1 RCRARLTR
9 GLLKISCITLK
20 DAGDFC
26 HETVG
31 RSHILEALP
40 RCGRDNINVCGQTDT
55 RVTDPVPGFSNTDGY
70 LAGVF
75 KAAVLVERGNRPG
88 EAVAV
93 FDVLSDAVVIG

>member
-40 RCGRDNINVCGQTDT
+40 RCGRGNIDVCGQTDT
-55 RVTDPVPGFSNTDGY
+55 RVTDPVAGFSNTDGY
-70 LAGVF
+70 LARVF
-75 KAAVLVERGNRPG
+75 KAAVLVARVSRHGG
-88 EAVAV
+88 AVSV
-93 FDVLSDAVVIG
+93 FDVLSGAV